1 MMCVAFLEK
10 KMKIHERISI
20 VFRAMFSRNVILIYD
35 IKQRVRDGKLIM
47 ISKTQRHTSF
57 TVFDDRE
64 AIEDSLDKVVNKTEK

>member
-35 IKQRVRDGKLIM
+35 IKQRIVGGKYI
-47 ISKTQRHTSF
+47 IITKTQRHTNL
-57 TVFDDRE
+57 TVYDDIE
-64 AIEDSLDKVVNKTEK
+64 AIEDSLNKVINKSVK